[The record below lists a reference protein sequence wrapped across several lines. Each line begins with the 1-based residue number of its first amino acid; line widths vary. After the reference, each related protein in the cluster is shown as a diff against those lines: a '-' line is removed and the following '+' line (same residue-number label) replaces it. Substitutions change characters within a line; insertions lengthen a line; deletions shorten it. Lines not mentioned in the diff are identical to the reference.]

1 MACVPA
7 RSIPGAGYNEP
18 MNGSA
23 RDLRAKAIETV
34 ATRLKFPQ
42 AFGVFLALFL
52 IDLMLPDFIPFADEI
67 LLGLGAVVFALWREK
82 VQPVAGPKP
91 PEKNVTPPR
100 P

>member
-1 MACVPA
+1 M
-7 RSIPGAGYNEP
+7 
-18 MNGSA
+18 
-23 RDLRAKAIETV
+23 

-42 AFGVFLALFL
+42 AFAVLLALFL
-52 IDLMLPDFIPFADEI
+52 IDVILPDFIPFADEI

-82 VQPVAGPKP
+82 VRPPVGPKP